1 MTTLCLF
8 AKLYTSLYILTQIL
22 ELCQSQ
28 VTLRVWYSKKSRDS
42 VFSLR
47 LTGMFLMLL
56 VNHTE
61 IFSLTLKKFLTGSE
75 MATSPFRI
83 ELEVI

>member
-1 MTTLCLF
+1 MPTLCLF

-28 VTLRVWYSKKSRDS
+28 GILRVWYRRKSRNS

-47 LTGMFLMLL
+47 STGMFLVLL

-61 IFSLTLKKFLTGSE
+61 IFSLTLKKILTASE
-75 MATSPFRI
+75 MAVILFRT
-83 ELEVI
+83 EL